1 MMEIKNNNPFEIKTP
16 ESNSAEDILEL
27 FVDVF
32 PDFWQ
37 VKEAGHT
44 FLNGPRGSGKSMM
57 FRYMMPDC
65 QMLKT
70 GSKACDLDYFAVY
83 VGIKQTNINN
93 TDLERLSNHATLIIN
108 EHLLSTFVIANVLGS
123 IRQTFNDELNNYTEE
138 IKNFYRDTFVGV
150 VAQSGYDGDIDIK
163 CDGCDG
169 NSILLRMIK
178 VVEAMEQECKKY
190 CNRLAL
196 NRDMTTPYTGTL
208 TDFVDFVLPIIKGL
222 KQITLFPQEKPFY
235 ILIDDA
241 GYLNLAQTKV
251 LNTWVSY
258 RSTKDICLKISAQ
271 LDYKTHLTANDKRID
286 APHDYSEINI
296 STVYSSKTSDYNDR
310 IKEIVKKRLEKYLN
324 LKIEPEMFFPQD
336 EEQEAEI
343 EAIAKMLAEDNYDPE
358 RPYAGGDAARRYA
371 RPDFIKNLQ
380 KNHKSG
386 STYSYAGF
394 DQLVAIS
401 SGIIRYFLAPAQEM
415 YSVMMAK
422 NKGAEIKE
430 ISPGVQD
437 EVIKRYSD
445 NFLQGQFDE
454 IRKDQGLAPNMPLG
468 KAEKL
473 YNLVDSL
480 GELFH
485 IILVSNASE
494 RRVFSV
500 ALTDS
505 PDEELYEILDMCEH
519 YGYVHKR
526 TIGNKEGT
534 GRNRMYVL
542 SRVLAPHFKLDPMS
556 FAGYKFM
563 NSATLKVSLT
573 NKKKFLQV
581 MSSGVAQET
590 PTQPTLFDYSDF
602 ESND

>member
-1 MMEIKNNNPFEIKTP
+1 MEIKNNNPFEIKTP
-16 ESNSAEDILEL
+16 ETNSAEDILEL

-37 VKEAGHT
+37 VKEIGHT

-70 GSKACDLDYFAVY
+70 GNKACDLDYFAVY
-83 VGIKQTNINN
+83 VGVKQTNINN
-93 TDLERLSNHATLIIN
+93 TELERLSNHATLIIN

-123 IRQTFNDELNNYTEE
+123 IRQTFNIELNNYTDE
-138 IKNFYRDTFVGV
+138 IRSFYRDTFVGV
-150 VAQSGYDGDIDIK
+150 VVQSGFEGDIDVK
-163 CDGCDG
+163 CDDCNGD
-169 NSILLRMIK
+169 SLFLRMIR
-178 VVEAMEQECKKY
+178 VVESMEQECKKY

-196 NRDMTTPYTGTL
+196 NRDLATPYTGAL

-222 KQITLFPQEKPFY
+222 KQITLFPQGKPFY

-310 IKEIVKKRLEKYLN
+310 IKEIVRKRLEKYLN
-324 LKIEPEMFFPQD
+324 LKIEPEIFFPQD
-336 EEQEAEI
+336 IEQEK
-343 EAIAKMLAEDNYDPE
+343 AIDAIYQKLLRDNEDPE
-358 RPYAGGDAARRYA
+358 RPYASGDAARRYA
-371 RPDFIKNLQ
+371 RPDFIKDLQ

-386 STYSYAGF
+386 FTYSYAGF

-415 YSVMMAK
+415 YSVMVAK
-422 NKGAEIKE
+422 NPNTEIRE
-430 ISPGVQD
+430 IAPGVQD

-454 IRKDQGLAPNMPLG
+454 IRKDQGMKNFTLE
-468 KAEKL
+468 KADKL

-485 IILVSNASE
+485 VILVSNASE

-519 YGYVHKR
+519 YGYIHKR
-526 TIGNKEGT
+526 TIGNKDGT
-534 GRNRMYVL
+534 GKNRMYVL
-542 SRVLAPHFKLDPMS
+542 SRVLSPHFKLDPMS

-563 NSATLKVSLT
+563 DSATLKIALT
-573 NKKKFLQV
+573 SKKKFLQI
-581 MSSGVAQET
+581 MSKGIAQEI
-590 PTQPTLFDYSDF
+590 PNQPTLFDNPDF
-602 ESND
+602 ENND

>member
-1 MMEIKNNNPFEIKTP
+1 MEIKNNNPFEIKTP
-16 ESNSAEDILEL
+16 ETNSAEDILEL

-37 VKEAGHT
+37 VKEIGHT

-70 GSKACDLDYFAVY
+70 GNKACDLDYFAVY

-93 TDLERLSNHATLIIN
+93 TELERLSNHATLIIN

-123 IRQTFNDELNNYTEE
+123 IRQTFNLELNNYTDE
-138 IKNFYRDTFVGV
+138 IRSFYRNTFVGV
-150 VAQSGYDGDIDIK
+150 VVQSGFEGDIDAK
-163 CDGCDG
+163 CDDCDG
-169 NSILLRMIK
+169 DSLFLRMIR
-178 VVEAMEQECKKY
+178 VVESMEQECKKY

-196 NRDMTTPYTGTL
+196 NRDLATS
-208 TDFVDFVLPIIKGL
+208 
-222 KQITLFPQEKPFY
+222 LFPQEKPFY

-310 IKEIVKKRLEKYLN
+310 IKEIVRKRLEKYMN
-324 LKIEPEMFFPQD
+324 LKIEPEKFFPQD
-336 EEQEAEI
+336 EEQEVAI
-343 EAIAKMLAEDNYDPE
+343 EAIAKKLAKENYDPE
-358 RPYAGGDAARRYA
+358 RPYASGDAARRYA
-371 RPDFIKNLQ
+371 RPDFIKDLQ

-386 STYSYAGF
+386 FTYSYAGF

-415 YSVMMAK
+415 FSVMVAK
-422 NKGAEIKE
+422 NPNMEIKE
-430 ISPGVQD
+430 ITPGVQD

-445 NFLQGQFDE
+445 TFLHGQFDE
-454 IRKDQGLAPNMPLG
+454 IRKDQGMKNFTLE
-468 KAEKL
+468 KADKL

-485 IILVSNASE
+485 VILVSNASE

-519 YGYVHKR
+519 YGYIHKR
-526 TIGNKEGT
+526 TIGNKDGT
-534 GRNRMYVL
+534 GKNRMYVL
-542 SRVLAPHFKLDPMS
+542 SRVLSPHFKLDPMS

-563 NSATLKVSLT
+563 DSSTLKIALT
-573 NKKKFLQV
+573 SKKKFLQI
-581 MSSGVAQET
+581 MSKGIAQDV
-590 PTQPTLFDYSDF
+590 PNQPTLFDNPDF